1 MPHEG
6 LEFTTFQGWR
16 RPQRWTQALD
26 HQGDVASVDR
36 IRLGLAPEAS
46 GEIFD
51 ATRIEVA
58 VSVACPVQRQGV
70 VAGGFDASMQPP
82 WGCAS

>member
-6 LEFTTFQGWR
+6 LKLTTFHSWR
-16 RPQRWTQALD
+16 RPERWTQALD
-26 HQGDVASVDR
+26 HQGDVASVDHN
-36 IRLGLAPEAS
+36 RLGLAAEAS

-58 VSVACPVQRQGV
+58 DSVPCPVQRQGV

-82 WGCAS
+82 